1 MDFLQAFIPL
11 FVSIDSIGLV
21 PIFLAVTAPLTEAR
35 RRRAAFHSV
44 FAATA
49 LTISFMF
56 LGELL
61 FQFLGIRD
69 SDFRIGGGVILL
81 VLAVT
86 DLCMKG
92 KPAVAEDDD
101 DVGLFPLAMPMIA
114 GPATLT
120 TILVIRGK
128 YGTPTTMLALSANLL
143 VLLAVLLLS
152 SRFARLLGPGVLRAL
167 SKLVMVFLAAIAVN
181 FIRTGIAETIGK

>member
-1 MDFLQAFIPL
+1 MELLQAFIPL
-11 FVSIDSIGLV
+11 FVAIDAVGLV
-21 PIFLAVTAPLTEAR
+21 PIFLAITAPLTEAR
-35 RRRAAFHSV
+35 RRQAAFHSV
-44 FAATA
+44 FAATV
-49 LTISFMF
+49 LTITFMF
-56 LGELL
+56 VGEFL

-81 VLAVT
+81 VLAVM

-92 KPAVAEDDD
+92 KPAVAEDDE

-120 TILVIRGK
+120 TILVLRGR
-128 YGTPTTMLALSANLL
+128 YGTSITTLALVLNLGI
-143 VLLAVLLLS
+143 LLAILLFS
-152 SRFARLLGPGVLRAL
+152 TRMARYLRPGILRAL

-181 FIRTGIAETIGK
+181 FIRTGITESIGK

>member
-11 FVSIDSIGLV
+11 FVAIDSVGLV
-21 PIFLAVTAPLTEAR
+21 PIFLAVTAPLTVAR

-44 FAATA
+44 LAATC

-56 LGELL
+56 LGEAL
-61 FQFLGIRD
+61 FRFLGIRD

-120 TILVIRGK
+120 TILVLRGK
-128 YGTPTTMLALSANLL
+128 YGTGITLAALCANLL
-143 VLLAVLLLS
+143 ILLAVLLLS
-152 SRFARLLGPGVLRAL
+152 TKFARLLGPGVLRAL

-181 FIRTGIAETIGK
+181 FIRTGIAESIGK